1 MERRKTRVDVWKDT
15 WIDHYF
21 DLPLW
26 GRALLIGF
34 MAGLLGFALDEMAH
48 LFGYPWF
55 SERIFENAVEGLVIA
70 VVVFRL
76 SRLREQRMARRMRE
90 IGFLNH
96 HIRNAMQTIE
106 LAAREIG
113 NAEQRVAVDLSVRRV
128 IETLSRIN
136 RESDELENGLQYA
149 A

>member
-1 MERRKTRVDVWKDT
+1 VGKET
-15 WIDHYF
+15 WIDDYF

-96 HIRNAMQTIE
+96 LIPNAMQTTQ
-106 LAAREIG
+106 LAPHT
-113 NAEQRVAVDLSVRRV
+113 QR
-128 IETLSRIN
+128 N
-136 RESDELENGLQYA
+136 PQH
-149 A
+149 